1 MAITVLPYIPASI
14 TVHLGPPD
22 SPAENVTVP
31 FPDYIKNVA
40 SSEVYPTWQPS
51 ALRANILAQV
61 SFALNR
67 VYTEYYR
74 SRGYSFDITNTT
86 AYDQRFINGRNTFE
100 NVDAMVDQLYTT
112 YIRREG
118 YAEPLA
124 AHFCNSTTTTCD
136 GLSQWGSQE
145 LAEAGYNSVEILETY
160 YGNDIQLVTGA
171 PTREIQPSWPGA
183 PLQAGDQSAEV
194 LVAQVMLNRIARTYP
209 AIPRPLDAD
218 GVFGAATRT
227 AVRQFQQIFD
237 LPATGIIDRATW
249 YKLVMLYT
257 GILRLAEL
265 DSLGQQFF
273 RLNFRF
279 RHVISFGTAGEEAAL
294 LQYLLAILSQ
304 FYLSLPNVAI
314 DGVFG
319 SETLAAV
326 KALQQDAGLEQ
337 TGVVDQATWEE
348 IIRRYIGIDRAVL
361 STGEYFD
368 FQSAGGTVSPQ
379 VLQDILAAD
388 PGRFPGVPL
397 ALGQQD

>member
-124 AHFCNSTTTTCD
+124 AHFCNGTTTTCD
-136 GLSQWGSQE
+136 GLSQWGSQA
-145 LAEAGYNSVEILETY
+145 LAESTRGPETPKWVKSISPCSRKSSLSPSQRESPTLRR
-160 YGNDIQLVTGA
+160 DRPWSAAQSDSA
-171 PTREIQPSWPGA
+171 SSATREPRVGTILWPSLWA
-183 PLQAGDQSAEV
+183 MA
-194 LVAQVMLNRIARTYP
+194 
-209 AIPRPLDAD
+209 
-218 GVFGAATRT
+218 
-227 AVRQFQQIFD
+227 
-237 LPATGIIDRATW
+237 
-249 YKLVMLYT
+249 
-257 GILRLAEL
+257 
-265 DSLGQQFF
+265 
-273 RLNFRF
+273 
-279 RHVISFGTAGEEAAL
+279 
-294 LQYLLAILSQ
+294 
-304 FYLSLPNVAI
+304 
-314 DGVFG
+314 
-319 SETLAAV
+319 
-326 KALQQDAGLEQ
+326 
-337 TGVVDQATWEE
+337 
-348 IIRRYIGIDRAVL
+348 
-361 STGEYFD
+361 
-368 FQSAGGTVSPQ
+368 
-379 VLQDILAAD
+379 
-388 PGRFPGVPL
+388 
-397 ALGQQD
+397 